1 MTQEKIIHFVTA
13 TGEQIAVIH
22 VPSFQTLQ
30 DEINYYQIHFA
41 KPEIIQLYATAHYK
55 MEFLK
60 SNRFF
65 EQMEKLWLVLETDK
79 LCKLLL
85 FSPQETQIMPY
96 IMDGKSVKEIA
107 KILNNIARTTV
118 STSVSRMNEKA
129 GILIKPSA
137 KMLREYFFIKIYS

>member
-22 VPSFQTLQ
+22 VPSFQSLQ

-60 SNRFF
+60 SNPFF
-65 EQMEKLWLVLETDK
+65 EQMEKLWLVSETDK
-79 LCKLLL
+79 LCIAYK
-85 FSPQETQIMPY
+85 FSALETKIMHY
-96 IMDGKSVKEIA
+96 IMEGKSVKQIA
-107 KILNNIARTTV
+107 GLCGHISSTTGNC
-118 STSVSRMNEKA
+118 VSRMSVKI
-129 GILIKPSA
+129 GMVGKTSA
-137 KMLREYFFIKIYS
+137 QKLKQLFLVKIYA